1 MNLKISALEYVQEVQ
16 NGNISAEDFV
26 SKTLEQIQTV
36 DDKLHAFL
44 SVNDKALNQ
53 ARDIDKKI
61 KSGEQVGACF
71 GMPISIK
78 DNMCIKG
85 VKTTCASK
93 MLENFVAPY
102 DATVISKLMKID
114 VDDHSEY
121 LEKVQTMIS
130 YFDILDS
137 AGVESEEISMPE
149 IPIEQLRNDEYIP
162 FNEKLI
168 EKMNHY
174 KGTYVRA
181 PKM

>member
-1 MNLKISALEYVQEVQ
+1 MV
-16 NGNISAEDFV
+16 
-26 SKTLEQIQTV
+26 TV
-36 DDKLHAFL
+36 EEIEH
-44 SVNDKALNQ
+44 V
-53 ARDIDKKI
+53 
-61 KSGEQVGACF
+61 
-71 GMPISIK
+71 
-78 DNMCIKG
+78 
-85 VKTTCASK
+85 
-93 MLENFVAPY
+93 
-102 DATVISKLMKID
+102 SKLMKID

-162 FNEKLI
+162 FDEKLI
-168 EKMNHY
+168 ESMNHY